1 MGIFCIFNL
10 EFCESW
16 SNLAIDFSLFKR
28 LLYHIMKKS
37 LLFILSLGV
46 FLYSCSN
53 SSTDSASGD
62 RVAKGD
68 KVYGGT
74 LKINETEQVQTL
86 YPTAI
91 TDISSAHIANQIYE
105 GLVKFNPKDLS
116 IIPSLA
122 EKWSLDAAGTTYT
135 FNLKKG
141 VVFQD
146 NECFEGGKGR
156 EVKASDFKYSFDL
169 LCTDSK
175 DNSNFGATFKDRVV
189 GANKFFEAS
198 KGKPNGTIEGIKVV
212 DDYTLTITLTSPSAS
227 FLSILASPAA
237 SVVAK
242 EAVEK
247 YGVDMKVGTG
257 PFAFVQTEATDRI
270 ILKRNDNYHGTDS
283 LGNKL
288 PFLDSIV
295 VSFLPTKKQELES
308 FENGDLAMVIGLP
321 SESIKDMVE
330 SQISN
335 FQNKP
340 PKFILERSP
349 EMASQYY
356 EFNLTKEPFNN
367 PKVRQAFSYAID
379 RNKIIEDVLKGEAYG
394 PGVNGIC
401 PPSFKGY
408 DITKITGYDFDAEK
422 AKKLLAEAGYPNG
435 KGFPKVK
442 IELNSGGSKNANVVL
457 EIQKQLME
465 VLNVNVDFEVV
476 PQKQKLEDAKYG
488 RAEIFRA
495 AWIADFPSPENFLWT
510 LYGAGVPADA
520 TQPSFPNT
528 PRYKNAE
535 FDKLF
540 EEGKSAK
547 TQEESY
553 AAFLK
558 AEQLMM
564 NDAPVMLLWYEE
576 SYRLVKSTVHGL
588 YSNAMRF
595 RDYSAVYLKSVAP
608 APKEGEQK
616 EEEKH

>member
-1 MGIFCIFNL
+1 
-10 EFCESW
+10 
-16 SNLAIDFSLFKR
+16 
-28 LLYHIMKKS
+28 MKKS
-37 LLFILSLGV
+37 LLFVLSLV
-46 FLYSCSN
+46 VLLYSCSN
-53 SSTDSASGD
+53 STSDGGSAD

-74 LKINETEQVQTL
+74 LRINETEQVQTL

-105 GLVKFNPKDLS
+105 GLVRFNSKDLS

-122 EKWSLDAAGTTYT
+122 EKWSVDAAGTTYT

-141 VVFQD
+141 VLFQD
-146 NECFEGGKGR
+146 NDCFEGGKGR
-156 EVKASDFKYSFDL
+156 EVKAADFKYAFEL

-189 GANKFFEAS
+189 GANKFFDAS
-198 KGKPNGTIEGIKVV
+198 KGKPNGSIDGIKVV
-212 DDYTLTITLTSPSAS
+212 DDYTLSITLTSPSSS
-227 FLSILASPAA
+227 FLYILASPAA

-247 YGVDMKVGTG
+247 YGIEMKVGTG
-257 PFAFVQTEATDRI
+257 PFMYVQNEATDKLL
-270 ILKRNDNYHGTDS
+270 LKRNDNYHGTDS
-283 LGNKL
+283 LGNQL

-295 VSFLPTKKQELES
+295 VTFLPTKKQELDN
-308 FENGDLAMVIGLP
+308 FQNGDLAMVIGLP

-330 SQISN
+330 SQIAN

-367 PKVRQAFSYAID
+367 VKVRQAFSYAID
-379 RNKIIEDVLKGEAYG
+379 RNKIIEYVLKGEAYG

-488 RAEIFRA
+488 RAEVFRA

-528 PRYKNAE
+528 PRYKNPE
-535 FDKLF
+535 FDKLY
-540 EEGKSAK
+540 EEGKAAK
-547 TQEESY
+547 TIEDSY

-558 AEQLMM
+558 AEQLMI
-564 NDAPVMLLWYEE
+564 NDAPVLMLWYEE
-576 SYRLVKSTVHGL
+576 SYRLVKSNVHGF
-588 YSNAMRF
+588 YSNPMRY
-595 RDYSAVYLKSVAP
+595 RDYSTVYLKAVTPAP
-608 APKEGEQK
+608 AAKEGE
-616 EEEKH
+616 EKK